1 MKIRQGDRVED
12 TDVIL
17 LQRQFDELHDEFKL
31 HQSQENERWKHLLD
45 LTEQNT
51 MAAQKNA
58 ESISKLTDSTAG
70 LLDAWNT
77 AVGVKKAGT
86 ALGSFIKWI
95 GSLGILGAAIMWIAE
110 KLQG

>member
-1 MKIRQGDRVED
+1 MDD
-12 TDVIL
+12 ANVIL
-17 LQRQFDELHDEFKL
+17 LQRQIDGLKDQFSA
-31 HQSQENERWKHLLD
+31 HQASEDDRWSHLLAM
-45 LTEQNT
+45 TEQNT
-51 MAAQKNA
+51 EAAKQNAVAAKQNA
-58 ESISKLTDSTAG
+58 ESIAALTKSTAG

-110 KLQG
+110 KLHG